1 MIPIS
6 EMTDVMK
13 ACQVMKECPVE
24 PKQWVRLAKGPF
36 KNDLALVEKVIDSQ
50 KVILRLQP
58 RIPDFWFQHSSDL
71 LKPKAPQTF
80 RGLIILSKNSELVRI
95 P

>member
-24 PKQWVRLAKGPF
+24 PKQWVRLANGPF
-36 KNDLALVEKVIDSQ
+36 KNDLALVEKVISSQ
-50 KVILRLQP
+50 KVILRL
-58 RIPDFWFQHSSDL
+58 
-71 LKPKAPQTF
+71 
-80 RGLIILSKNSELVRI
+80 
-95 P
+95 